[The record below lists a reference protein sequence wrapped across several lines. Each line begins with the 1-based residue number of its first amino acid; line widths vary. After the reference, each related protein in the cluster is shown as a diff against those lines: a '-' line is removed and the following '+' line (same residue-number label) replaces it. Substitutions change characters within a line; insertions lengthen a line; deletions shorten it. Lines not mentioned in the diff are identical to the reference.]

1 MKMNRELKFRVYNP
15 DEHKMMYFTMD
26 NIWFADRYLQQHK
39 YPVQQYT
46 GLKDYTGKEI
56 YEGDI
61 LSLRMNIDNL
71 KSYYSDYP
79 NTILPLIL
87 ENIKDGAFVGEVR
100 FDGNEDILSQFS
112 YIVGD
117 IICFSALFA
126 IAKEIEI
133 IADQNVGWLVD
144 L

>member
-1 MKMNRELKFRVYNP
+1 MRELKFRVYNP
-15 DEHKMMYFTMD
+15 DQLEMMYFTMD
-26 NIWFADRYLQQHK
+26 NIWFNDRYLMQHK

-46 GLKDYTGKEI
+46 GLKDWTGKEI
-56 YEGDI
+56 YEGDV
-61 LSLRMNIDNL
+61 LSLRLNIDNL
-71 KSYYSDYP
+71 KSYYCDYP

-112 YIVGD
+112 YIVGGM
-117 IICFSALFA
+117 ICFSALKA

-133 IADQNVGWLVD
+133 IAEHNEN
-144 L
+144 